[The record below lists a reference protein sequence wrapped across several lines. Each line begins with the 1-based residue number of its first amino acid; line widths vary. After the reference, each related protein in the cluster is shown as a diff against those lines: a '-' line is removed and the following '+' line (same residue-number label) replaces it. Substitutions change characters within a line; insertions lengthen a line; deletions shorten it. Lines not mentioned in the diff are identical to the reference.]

1 MRTTVIALLAVLVVV
16 GGKHSHRPPVIDLH
30 GADEFIG
37 LIRED
42 QQVVSIA
49 PRLAILSE
57 TGPVCKYEFVSTSG
71 DELPFEAVIQNE
83 HEGTAIVKVKDG
95 FSLDCSRNEFSIKVV
110 AVKCHD
116 EKTRSEPVPLKITVK
131 DTNNH
136 APEFD
141 APWYSFDVEE
151 GHIYKVIAKVYAN
164 DKDCGQPYGTICR
177 YEITNALEKSPFR
190 MSDDGV
196 LSNIVPLNY
205 SDAQSHILTI
215 VAHDCGMRRSK
226 STLIT
231 INVIPKCHSK
241 ISNVEDSEYVSGDQ
255 MLLPKS
261 EISFC
266 KSEESVCVPKQVE
279 AKLVLTV
286 DKSSNSNVC
295 GLDKDTVD
303 LLAKPIE
310 KSAPA
315 SPEDED
321 EDDDDEDSESEENNS
336 VVEEEKYLFD
346 GKSNSVIVPSSL
358 MKSPIPE
365 KFTLSF
371 NMKHSR
377 GSKEDQST
385 KQNILCESDENHL
398 NRHHFAVY
406 IRHCKLELLLRREA
420 EHATAEFRA
429 AEWRWSTPEVCDN
442 EWHSYSI
449 LFNNLDD
456 VQLYIDGK
464 KFSEND
470 RNPEILDDWPL
481 HETKGLKTRLT
492 VGACWHARSQNMV
505 QYFNGYLSSV
515 KLLPGKVEKLE
526 AINCDHEPSEKLVL
540 SEDKLKPGDIVI
552 FNKNQNEITLKAND
566 EAELSKLI
574 QKVKFNSKNSKKLKA
589 KIEITAKESCQDGK
603 EIFIEPI
610 EMKISSKK
618 AENKTLSISGM
629 NMINTDQRSLKV
641 GTSMLPDVEI
651 TVTQADEETGKP
663 VDVTGESKLSWC
675 RINMNPSRDMDLE
688 YFSSPAAL
696 IASLNVDFEHDK
708 QGIML
713 KGEESVKGY
722 KDILSKIHYFNTRP
736 ESYNKR
742 LYTIQC
748 LLSGSKVLS
757 NDFTVTMTIEGGSET
772 PDVPVERV
780 PMKSI
785 ESIVES
791 IENDEELLKFGKQFE
806 QPFESNRLQNI
817 LEMDL
822 PRPKALLSHRGYEV
836 GQGAVAGGA
845 IAIVVVICV
854 GFLLVLLVVGVMK
867 MRDTPL
873 PRRRKRKSQS
883 EGMEWDDSGMNI
895 TMNPLEDVEKNAGA
909 VFSEEDEEED
919 SSDNESYHDE
929 EDMTEDDEDSD
940 VLPHSGGGRPG
951 LEWDDSTLTNV
962 SRTYRI

>member
-1 MRTTVIALLAVLVVV
+1 MKTTVIALLAIIAVV
-16 GGKHSHRPPVIDLH
+16 GGKHFHRTPVIDLH

-49 PRLAILSE
+49 PRLAIISE
-57 TGPVCKYEFVSTSG
+57 TGPVCKYELTSTSG
-71 DELPFEAVIQNE
+71 EELPFEAVIQSE
-83 HEGTAIVKVKDG
+83 HDGTAIIKVKDG
-95 FSLDCSRNEFSIKVV
+95 ASLDCSRNEFSVKIV
-110 AVKCHD
+110 AVKCYD
-116 EKTRSEPVPLKITVK
+116 EKTKSEPVPLKITVK

-151 GHIYKVIAKVYAN
+151 GHIYKVIAKIYAN

-190 MSDDGV
+190 LSDDGI
-196 LSNIVPLNY
+196 LSNIIPLNY
-205 SDAQSHILTI
+205 SEAQSHILTV

-231 INVIPKCHSK
+231 VNVLPKCHSK
-241 ISNVEDSEYVSGDQ
+241 ISNVEDFEYTSGSQ
-255 MLLPKS
+255 ILLPKS
-261 EISFC
+261 EVSFC
-266 KSEESVCVPKQVE
+266 KTEEGICVSKEVE
-279 AKLVLTV
+279 AKFILTV
-286 DKSSNSNVC
+286 EKTSNSDVC

-310 KSAPA
+310 KNTVV

-321 EDDDDEDSESEENNS
+321 EDDDDDDESSEETNT
-336 VVEEEKYLFD
+336 VVEDEKYMFD
-346 GKSNSVIVPSSL
+346 GKTTHVIVPSSL
-358 MKSPIPE
+358 VKAPIPE
-365 KFTLSF
+365 KFTLTF
-371 NMKHSR
+371 NMKHAR
-377 GSKEDQST
+377 GTKEDQSV
-385 KQNILCESDENHL
+385 KQNILCESDETHL

-429 AEWRWSTPEVCDN
+429 AEWRWTSPEVCDN

-464 KFSEND
+464 KFEEND

-481 HETKGLKTRLT
+481 HETKGLKTRLIA
-492 VGACWHARSQNMV
+492 GACWHARTQTMV
-505 QYFNGYLSSV
+505 QYFNGYLSSL

-526 AINCDHEPSEKLVL
+526 AINCDHEPSETLKVM
-540 SEDKLKPGDIVI
+540 EDKLRPGDVVI
-552 FNKNQNEITLKAND
+552 SNKNQNELTLKSHD
-566 EAELSKLI
+566 EEELSKLI
-574 QKVKFNSKNSKKLKA
+574 QKIKFDSKNSKNLKG
-589 KIEITAKESCQDGK
+589 KIEITSKKTCQNGK
-603 EIFIEPI
+603 EVFIEPI
-610 EMKISSKK
+610 QIKVSSKK
-618 AENKTLSISGM
+618 LENKTLSISGL

-641 GTSMLPDVEI
+641 GTSMLPDIQI
-651 TVTQADEETGKP
+651 TVTKVDEDKETP
-663 VDVTGESKLSWC
+663 VDISEDSKLSWC

-713 KGEESVKGY
+713 KGEETVKGY

-742 LYTIQC
+742 LYSIQC
-748 LLSGSKVLS
+748 SLFGSKVLS
-757 NDFTVTMTIEGGSET
+757 NEFTVTMTIEGAAEV

-780 PMKSI
+780 PLKSI

-822 PRPKALLSHRGYEV
+822 PRPKALISHRGYEV

-867 MRDTPL
+867 MRDAPL
-873 PRRRKRKSQS
+873 PRRRKRRSQS

-895 TMNPLEDVEKNAGA
+895 TLNPLEDVEKSSGA
-909 VFSEEDEEED
+909 VFSEEDEEDD

-929 EDMTEDDEDSD
+929 EDITDDDEDSD
-940 VLPHSGGGRPG
+940 VLPHSGSGRPG